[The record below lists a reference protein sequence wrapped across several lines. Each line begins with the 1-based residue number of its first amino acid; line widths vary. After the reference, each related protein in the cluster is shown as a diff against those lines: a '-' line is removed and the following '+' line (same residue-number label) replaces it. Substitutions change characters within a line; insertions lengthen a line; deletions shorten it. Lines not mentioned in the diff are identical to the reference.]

1 MDELWYQ
8 IRRRAGAAVAK
19 YRMIDSGDR
28 ILVGL
33 SGGKDSAVL
42 LRTLCDLRR
51 RSPVKF
57 ELAGAVFHP
66 GFERFNI
73 AAIQKQ
79 AEECGVRLYTT
90 GADIPLII
98 SDKSAHAHPCVLC
111 SRLRRGALYSLA
123 EKEGFN
129 KLALGHHL
137 DDAAVSF
144 LISLFRGQGLTTMGP
159 NVAALERPLR
169 IIRPLITTQEEL
181 IARAAATLGI
191 DFSERCPYAGK
202 LAESGDRAYFQRL
215 LDELTRRIPNL
226 REQMLNSLGNIQP
239 DYLLD
244 LRFLNLP
251 DPAECGLNG
260 ETPDR

>member
-1 MDELWYQ
+1 MSDVWYQ
-8 IRRRAGAAVAK
+8 IRRRAGAAIAK
-19 YRMIDSGDR
+19 YRMINPGDR
-28 ILVGL
+28 ILVCL

-42 LRTLCDLRR
+42 LRTLCGLQK

-57 ELAGAVFHP
+57 ELGGAVFHP

-73 AAIQKQ
+73 ASIQKQ
-79 AEECGVRLYTT
+79 AEECGIKLHIT

-98 SDKSAHAHPCVLC
+98 EDKSAHDHPCMLC

-123 EKEGFN
+123 EKEGYN

-137 DDAAVSF
+137 DDLAVSF

-159 NVAALERPLR
+159 NVAAKEHALR
-169 IIRPLITTQEEL
+169 IIRPLITTQEAL
-181 IARAAATLGI
+181 ISRAAATLEI
-191 DFSERCPYAGK
+191 DFSERCPYTGM
-202 LAESGDRAYFQRL
+202 LAESGDRAYFRRL
-215 LDELTRRIPNL
+215 MDELTQRIPDI
-226 REQMLNSLGNIQP
+226 REQMLNSLGSIQP

-251 DPAECGLNG
+251 DPAKGG
-260 ETPDR
+260 SD

>member
-1 MDELWYQ
+1 MDNRLWYQ

-19 YRMIDSGDR
+19 YRMIGSGDR
-28 ILVGL
+28 ILVCL

-42 LRTLCDLRR
+42 LKTLTGLQE

-57 ELAGAVFHP
+57 ELACAVFHP
-66 GFERFNI
+66 GFTGFNI
-73 AAIQKQ
+73 DTIRYQAAMYDLK
-79 AEECGVRLYTT
+79 LYIT

-98 SDKSAHAHPCVLC
+98 GDKSAHDHPCMLC

-137 DDAAVSF
+137 DDIAISF

-159 NVAALERPLR
+159 NVAAKDHPVRV
-169 IIRPLITTQEEL
+169 IRPLATTRETL
-181 IARAAATLGI
+181 IAEAAATLNL
-191 DFSERCPYAGK
+191 DFKERCPYAGE
-202 LAESGDRAYFQRL
+202 LSRSGDRAYFKRVLNRL
-215 LDELTRRIPNL
+215 SERIPDI
-226 REQMLNSLGNIQP
+226 REQMLNSLSRIEP

-244 LRFLNLP
+244 PEFLNLP
-251 DPAECGLNG
+251 DPGAGGSN
-260 ETPDR
+260 